1 MYLRRSVGSV
11 PGLLLAACLA
21 ATADAATV
29 TLADFE
35 SGLPAG
41 WQATPGGWVVGGT
54 TNTSP
59 NILPAQ
65 GALFARCGAPN
76 VASEAAVG
84 TLLSPPLVVRSQQ
97 LAWISCGWSGQF
109 GNGLNRFEILNA
121 QQQVVATVA
130 TPLSD
135 AWTPRSVDMFAAG
148 FAVGDTFYFRAV
160 DTNTANSYAWLAM
173 DDLRFEG
180 AECAADLNGSGQV
193 DGADLGMLLA
203 SWGAPGA
210 ADLDH
215 SGAVDGADIGLL
227 LAAWGACGA

>member
-1 MYLRRSVGSV
+1 MHLRRSVGSV
-11 PGLLLAACLA
+11 PCLLLAACLA

-29 TLADFE
+29 TLANFE

-121 QQQVVATVA
+121 QQQVFSTRRDLASARYNTITSHLRLKA
-130 TPLSD
+130 
-135 AWTPRSVDMFAAG
+135 AAG
-148 FAVGDTFYFRAV
+148 ALKEEDLEEVNRA
-160 DTNTANSYAWLAM
+160 L
-173 DDLRFEG
+173 
-180 AECAADLNGSGQV
+180 Q
-193 DGADLGMLLA
+193 
-203 SWGAPGA
+203 
-210 ADLDH
+210 
-215 SGAVDGADIGLL
+215 
-227 LAAWGACGA
+227 

>member
-1 MYLRRSVGSV
+1 MAA
-11 PGLLLAACLA
+11 LLSAAWLT
-21 ATADAATV
+21 ATAAAATV
-29 TLADFE
+29 TIADFE

-41 WQATPGGWVVGGT
+41 WQATPGGWVVGGS

-84 TLLSPPLVVRSQQ
+84 TLLSPPLVVRSQE

-130 TPLSD
+130 APLSD

-160 DTNTANSYAWLAM
+160 DTSTANSYAWLAM
-173 DDLRFEG
+173 DNLRFEG
-180 AECAADLNGSGQV
+180 TACAADLNGSGAV